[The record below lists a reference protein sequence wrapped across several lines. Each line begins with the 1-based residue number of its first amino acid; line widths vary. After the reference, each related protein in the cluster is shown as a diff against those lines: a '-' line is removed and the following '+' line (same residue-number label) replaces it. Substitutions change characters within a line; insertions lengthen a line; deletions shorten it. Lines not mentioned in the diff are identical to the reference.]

1 MTTNDN
7 ALAQSALYIPAIVA
21 CAGSI
26 IALIYHFSIKKKRAN
41 RDNTFK
47 IIRTRAELRSMRP
60 SRLVQKAR
68 KHGIP
73 ADELKYAMN
82 ALPDKKFLVDIVFKA
97 ICREFWA
104 EWNILAKLSISNLH
118 EILDSQLNEMKSNKA
133 AEELNVMIDDALNSS
148 DVKTS
153 LMNLIMSNE
162 DSKNAALSLA
172 RRSIIFDS
180 ALGADELE
188 PFLEASFYSRY
199 KASPGI
205 ASDKKKLANGDDL
218 GKAADRSASM

>member
-21 CAGSI
+21 CAGSF
-26 IALIYHFSIKKKRAN
+26 IALIYHFSIKKMLTIRAN
-41 RDNTFK
+41 RDKTFK
-47 IIRTRAELRSMRP
+47 MIRTRAELRSMRP

-68 KHGIP
+68 KLGIP

-82 ALPDKKFLVDIVFKA
+82 ALPDKTFLVDIVFKA

-104 EWNILAKLSISNLH
+104 DWNILAKLRISDLH
-118 EILDSQLNEMKSNKA
+118 EILDSQVNKMKSDNKA
-133 AEELNVMIDDALNSS
+133 AEELNVMIDNALNSS

-162 DSKNAALSLA
+162 DSKYAALSLA
-172 RRSIIFDS
+172 RRSIVFDS

-188 PFLEASFYSRY
+188 PFLDASFYSRY
-199 KASPGI
+199 KTSPGI
-205 ASDKKKLANGDDL
+205 ASDKKK
-218 GKAADRSASM
+218 KW